1 MYQLIH
7 SKEDG
12 TQTFYDKKRQKLARL
27 RTTTKQSNKGSNI
40 NTFGIISIMTT
51 LLSNIAIGKI
61 VIANQFNAIEILL
74 ITYLTALISGFF
86 LFCLGKYHQ
95 SKVLDRNQID
105 FTNEELKKL
114 LNEGCKEEQSSLVK
128 FSAAL
133 AGLGIFGSI
142 IFFLIGE
149 VMTLIIIW
157 LCTFVSTFFIC
168 DSMVHYVYAKKNTS
182 KF

>member
-86 LFCLGKYHQ
+86 LFLF
-95 SKVLDRNQID
+95 RQISPIES
-105 FTNEELKKL
+105 FR
-114 LNEGCKEEQSSLVK
+114 
-128 FSAAL
+128 
-133 AGLGIFGSI
+133 
-142 IFFLIGE
+142 
-149 VMTLIIIW
+149 
-157 LCTFVSTFFIC
+157 
-168 DSMVHYVYAKKNTS
+168 
-182 KF
+182 